1 MVRVG
6 ISNEEELAL
15 CWQQSQDISPVKWFN
30 RDRSAEAKGK

>member
-15 CWQQSQDISPVKWFN
+15 CWQQSQDISPVKWCN
-30 RDRSAEAKGK
+30 RDRSAGAKGK